1 MARNYQPILKLLLA
15 LAIPTVLIGGFLY
28 AQKEAN
34 MQLADY
40 QVNQK
45 EHPAAE
51 AMSVEN
57 YEMKEIDATNQV
69 KWHLQAAHGIMIP
82 DTRDVDMKR
91 VTMKCYEGDKVK
103 LAFTAP
109 SGVANEVTHL
119 VTLDSDAKELVHC
132 EGANGSAKI
141 SSRRVELKKNNQ
153 FTATGGVTIVYPGV
167 AKVTG
172 NEMVGSLEKSADLKN
187 FKITG
192 NTHTLLGKFEDDTQ
206 VAQAKSGTQTA
217 NAAGPDTTPPLQSP
231 TTTPLFQWPTT
242 TNPSGTPSLQ
252 KTSTATTGPTSPSQT
267 QNTADTGS
275 RPVAQA
281 TSSADTGTR

>member
-1 MARNYQPILKLLLA
+1 
-15 LAIPTVLIGGFLY
+15 
-28 AQKEAN
+28 

-45 EHPAAE
+45 EHPAAD

-69 KWHLQAAHGIMIP
+69 KWHLQAAHGKMIP

-141 SSRRVELKKNNQ
+141 SSRQVELKKNNQ

-192 NTHTLLGKFEDDTQ
+192 NTHTLLGKFQDDTQ

-217 NAAGPDTTPPLQSP
+217 NAAGSRHDTTIAVTDDDTTIPMAYHQQSIR
-231 TTTPLFQWPTT
+231 
-242 TNPSGTPSLQ
+242 NAI
-252 KTSTATTGPTSPSQT
+252 TAKDKQR
-267 QNTADTGS
+267 QNRSEIAFPDPKP
-275 RPVAQA
+275 R
-281 TSSADTGTR
+281 